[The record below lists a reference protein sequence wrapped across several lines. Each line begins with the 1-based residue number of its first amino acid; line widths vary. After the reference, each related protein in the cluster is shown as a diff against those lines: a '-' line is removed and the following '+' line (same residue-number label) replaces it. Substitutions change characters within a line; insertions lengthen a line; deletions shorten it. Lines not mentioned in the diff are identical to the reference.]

1 MQRAKNLRR
10 MSTLETFRTRRMLSL
25 GRAILIFGVIGAL
38 VFLWFELTRPGHRSL
53 LEAKTR
59 TA

>member
-1 MQRAKNLRR
+1 
-10 MSTLETFRTRRMLSL
+10 MLSL

-53 LEAKTR
+53 LGAKTR